1 MAQVLEPQVTQWTEN
16 EAIRYESACACL
28 YHLMSHC
35 SAAIQEIAREDP
47 HCQQRIKELAKLRE
61 RLLAIR
67 RTLRVNNF
75 DEIDIVLN
83 SFGAV
88 LLNNGNKQDILNKIT
103 KSFL

>member
-1 MAQVLEPQVTQWTEN
+1 MAQLLEPQAPQWTEN

-35 SAAIQEIAREDP
+35 SSAIQEIAREDP
-47 HCQQRIKELAKLRE
+47 HYQQHIRELAKLRA
-61 RLLAIR
+61 RLLAMR

-75 DEIDIVLN
+75 NEIDIVLN

-88 LLNNGNKQDILNKIT
+88 LRNNGNTQDILNKIA